1 MALPNSNISV
11 SMVKAELGAATNDV
25 GRLCIHPNVN
35 MWSKWKP
42 VRFNSVSPITQANL
56 EAVNYGIGWKSYAN
70 IDAVKSAYEN
80 REEVINYNKPRG
92 GLSNEPYRLGDFRNY
107 EHSAIQPIAGASVT
121 QQAQNI
127 VGGQTKIVGSVF
139 INGLP
144 KVGEIGWEDLG
155 FAGRKLAMAL
165 YSGGDLIKTAVA
177 NNSGDMYV
185 EMDTRSPLPVLSAGI
200 YNAFLFFTNAAGTT
214 TSALRGI
221 PNHSRFGYRVEV
233 VSNLVLIS
241 IEAHWS
247 ESNPNQIIYTVK
259 GTNQTGASVSLL
271 NCSIRIRNQQ
281 NDCTSTI
288 QQGELLL
295 NLGTLTLPNTG
306 TGIPATIYSDNVT
319 VNREQFPSWKMCWNN
334 GGAYPFTT
342 EANII
347 QEM

>member
-1 MALPNSNISV
+1 MALPDSNISV
-11 SMVKAELGAATNDV
+11 AMVKAELGAATNDV
-25 GRLCIHPNVN
+25 GQLCIHPNVN

-56 EAVNYGIGWKSYAN
+56 EAVNYGIGWKSYAS
-70 IDAVKSAYEN
+70 IDAVKTAYEN

-92 GLSNEPYRLGDFRNY
+92 GLYNEPYRLGDFRNY

-127 VGGQTKIVGSVF
+127 AGGQTKIVGSVF
-139 INGLP
+139 INGIP
-144 KVGEIGWEDLG
+144 KTGEIGWEDLNFG
-155 FAGRKLAMAL
+155 GRKLAMAL
-165 YSGGDLIKTAVA
+165 YSGDDLIKTAVA

-185 EMDTRSPLPVLSAGI
+185 EMDTRSPLPVLSTGT

-214 TSALRGI
+214 TSSLRGI
-221 PNHSRFGYRVEV
+221 PNHLRFGYRVSV

-241 IEAHWS
+241 IEAHWN
-247 ESNPNQIIYTVK
+247 ESNPNEIVYSVK
-259 GTNQTGASVSLL
+259 GTNQTGSAVSLL

-281 NDCTSTI
+281 NDCTSTM
-288 QQGELLL
+288 QQGEVLI
-295 NLGTLTLPNTG
+295 NLGTLTLPHTG
-306 TGIPATIYSDNVT
+306 TGIPATIHSDTRT
-319 VNREQFPSWKMCWNN
+319 VVREQYPSWKMCWNN

-342 EANII
+342 ETNII

>member
-1 MALPNSNISV
+1 MALPNTNISV
-11 SMVKAELGAATNDV
+11 AMVKAELSASTNDV
-25 GRLCIHPNVN
+25 GQLCIHPNVN

-42 VRFNSVSPITQANL
+42 IRHSSIEPITQAQL
-56 EAVNYGIGWKSYAN
+56 EAHNYGIAWNSYAN
-70 IDAVKSAYEN
+70 IDAVKLAYEN
-80 REEVINYNKPRG
+80 RDDVLNYNKPRG
-92 GLSNEPYRLGDFRNY
+92 GLYNEPYRLTDFINY
-107 EHSAIQPIAGASVT
+107 EKTAIIPIAGALVT

-127 VGGQTKIVGSVF
+127 ENGQTTITGSVF

-144 KVGEIGWEDLG
+144 KVGEIGWEDLN

-185 EMDTRSPLPVLSAGI
+185 DMDTRYPLPVLSAGI
-200 YNAFLFFTNAAGTT
+200 YNAYLFFTNAAGTT
-214 TSALRGI
+214 SGSLRGI
-221 PNHSRFGYRVEV
+221 PNHLRFGYPVGV

-259 GTNQTGASVSLL
+259 GTNQTGASISLL
-271 NCSIRIRNQQ
+271 NCSIRIRNWS
-281 NDCTSTI
+281 NECTSTM
-288 QQGELLL
+288 QQGEILL

-306 TGIPATIYSDNVT
+306 AGIPATVYTDNVT
-319 VNREQFPSWKMCWNN
+319 VTREQYPSWKMCWNN

-342 EANII
+342 ETNII